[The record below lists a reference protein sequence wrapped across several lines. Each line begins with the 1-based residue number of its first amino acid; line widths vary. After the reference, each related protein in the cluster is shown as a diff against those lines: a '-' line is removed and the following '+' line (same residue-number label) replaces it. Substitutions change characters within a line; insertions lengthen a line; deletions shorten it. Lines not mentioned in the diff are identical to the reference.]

1 LPIAPVDDA
10 QLNNGSKALSRRRKL
25 AQGGAKQPIQINPP
39 VQAFSPKTGQRDGK
53 PMNSLYANMARWSPH
68 VLSILRIVAALL
80 FLEHGLSKVIGF
92 PTPGPPLH
100 GLLILAAI
108 LETVGSLLLLAGVY
122 TRIVAFILSGQMAL
136 AYFMAHA
143 PRGFFPLANGGQGAI
158 LFCFIFLYLAFAGGG
173 PWSVDRAVL
182 KQD

>member
-1 LPIAPVDDA
+1 
-10 QLNNGSKALSRRRKL
+10 
-25 AQGGAKQPIQINPP
+25 
-39 VQAFSPKTGQRDGK
+39 
-53 PMNSLYANMARWSPH
+53 MNSLYARMEMFRPT

-80 FLEHGLSKVIGF
+80 FLQHGLSKVFGF
-92 PTPGPPLH
+92 PVPGPSLH
-100 GLLILAAI
+100 GLLILAAF
-108 LETVGSLLLLAGVY
+108 LETVGSLLLLVGAY
-122 TRIVAFILSGQMAL
+122 TRIVAFILSGEMAF

-143 PRGFFPLANGGQGAI
+143 PRSFYPLANGGEGAI

>member
-1 LPIAPVDDA
+1 
-10 QLNNGSKALSRRRKL
+10 
-25 AQGGAKQPIQINPP
+25 
-39 VQAFSPKTGQRDGK
+39 
-53 PMNSLYANMARWSPH
+53 MNSLYANMDRWSPH
-68 VLSILRIVAALL
+68 VLSLLRIIAALL
-80 FLEHGLSKVIGF
+80 FLEHGLSKVFGF
-92 PTPGPPLH
+92 PTPGPSLH
-100 GLLILAAI
+100 GLHILAAI

-122 TRIVAFILSGQMAL
+122 TRIVAFILSGQMAV

-143 PRGFFPLANGGQGAI
+143 PRGFFPLGNGGQGAI